1 MKSLP
6 TLSKSLSE
14 FLLAQEADGSSK
26 ATLRWYR
33 SILTAFAGDIGD
45 KTLKQIAA
53 GDIRRY
59 LVDLRQKEF
68 SDATVSAHTRALHK
82 FWAWASQEYGIINPM
97 RNIKYPAKQQPKPRA
112 ASLDDLQKMF
122 AGAGIRDRAIIA
134 FMLDTGCRAGGV
146 CTLRTEN
153 LDIDE
158 KRAIV
163 TEKGNKTRVVYFTTF
178 TADLLK
184 LWQAERQPATAFFHS
199 DTLEE
204 LTPSGLYQAMRR
216 LARRAQVTGRFNP
229 HALRHTFA
237 REYIKS
243 GGDLPTL
250 AKLLGHREIG
260 TTVDHYVLYT
270 NDELREAHEKYS
282 PARKLGKPKG

>member
-1 MKSLP
+1 MKSLNSA
-6 TLSKSLSE
+6 LAD

-26 ATLRWYR
+26 STLRWYR
-33 SILTAFAGDIGD
+33 SILQAFASVTGE
-45 KTLKQIAA
+45 KTLKEIAA

-59 LVDLRQKEF
+59 LVELRQKEF
-68 SDATVSAHTRALHK
+68 SDATISAHNRALHK

-112 ASLDDLQKMF
+112 AALEDLQKMYAA
-122 AGAGIRDRAIIA
+122 AGTRDRAIIA

-146 CTLRTEN
+146 CTLHTEN

-163 TEKGNKTRVVYFTTF
+163 TEKGNKTRVVLFTEF
-178 TADLLK
+178 TAEQLK
-184 LWQAERQPATAFFHS
+184 LWQAERKPVTAFFHS
-199 DTLEE
+199 DSLEE
-204 LTPSGLYQAMRR
+204 LTTSGLYQALRR
-216 LARRAQVTGRFNP
+216 LARRANVTGRFNP

-237 REYIKS
+237 REYIKK

-250 AKLLGHREIG
+250 AKLLGHREIS
-260 TTVDHYVLYT
+260 TTVDHYVLFT
-270 NDELREAHEKYS
+270 NSELREAHEKYS
-282 PARKLGKPKG
+282 PAGRLGQSEEK